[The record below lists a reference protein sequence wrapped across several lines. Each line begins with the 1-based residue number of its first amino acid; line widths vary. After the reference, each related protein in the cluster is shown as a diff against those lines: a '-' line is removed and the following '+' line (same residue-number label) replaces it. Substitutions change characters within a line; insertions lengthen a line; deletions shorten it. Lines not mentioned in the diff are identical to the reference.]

1 MANFVRFVSSKTYY
15 SHCMV
20 GTATIERTATLAVLV
35 IYNTWLVVFN
45 AFINT
50 DRDRDGPLAY
60 HFLKIDCPCSLPS
73 FESINFKSHV
83 SLLCVQTLILSIFIG
98 IWFRCCQ
105 PFFRRIVEWKLTS
118 TSQTSQVRQ
127 KVAINQLLFRKG
139 SDIRVY
145 FIFDLCVQSFYRC
158 NSWMSPTWTASVLL
172 LWITDLSFFHP
183 INVVSTGFKRFI
195 DVFIVLI
202 VEIVMQLIIMS
213 AVEPS

>member
-35 IYNTWLVVFN
+35 IYNTWLVVLN
-45 AFINT
+45 TFINA

-73 FESINFKSHV
+73 FESINFKNHV

-105 PFFRRIVEWKLTS
+105 PFFSRIVKWKLTT
-118 TSQTSQVRQ
+118 TSQTSQVWQ
-127 KVAINQLLFRKG
+127 KVAINQLLFREG
-139 SDIRVY
+139 SDIRVG
-145 FIFDLCVQSFYRC
+145 FILYLGMQSLYRSDC
-158 NSWMSPTWTASVLL
+158 WMSPAWPARVLL
-172 LWITDLSFFHP
+172 LWVTHFSFLYP
-183 INVVSTGFKRFI
+183 INVLTTGF
-195 DVFIVLI
+195 
-202 VEIVMQLIIMS
+202 
-213 AVEPS
+213 